1 MKKNHLLR
9 AACLAVL
16 GGLTSGCGSI
26 APNAQTAQSVQ
37 IAQTAPQ
44 ATAPRTEPKPAT
56 AATASANQAVAKG
69 LSFDDRQDFDDATR
83 GLVATLADPLVKTA
97 DGKLVWDAR
106 RFDFIK
112 GDAPATVNPSLWRQE
127 KLNNA
132 QGLFKVTD
140 GVWQVR
146 GYDIANMTL
155 VQGKTGW
162 IVIDPLLTAE
172 IAKAT
177 LAFAL
182 DKLGSNKPVV
192 AVIYTHSH
200 ADHFGG
206 VRGVVNEADVT
217 AGKVKV
223 IAPEG
228 FMDNA
233 IAENV
238 LAGNAMSRRATYQ
251 FGAGLDSNERQG
263 VGSGLG
269 KALSSGTIGLIP
281 PTDTVSKTGQEM
293 TVDGVRIVFQ
303 MAQGSEAPSEMMFY
317 FPDLKALCV
326 SEVLTKHMHNV
337 YTIRGAKMRDA
348 LAWSKYANEAI
359 DLFPDAEV
367 AFASHHWPTW
377 GTARIRQYMANQ
389 RDTYRFLHDEALNQ
403 ANKGQTMDEIGD
415 SAFFP
420 KGLAADSSSRG
431 YYGTLSHNLRAVYN
445 FYLGYYDAN
454 PATLNRL
461 PPTESA
467 KRYVA
472 AMGGEAAV
480 LATAKKA
487 FDAGDYRW
495 VAELVNHVVFANPD
509 NSAARALQADTLEQ
523 LGYQAE
529 AGTWRNAYL
538 VGARELRD
546 GVLKPPTSTQGPDV
560 VRGMSL
566 ELLFDFIAL
575 RLNHAKVD
583 GLTMGINLVFTD
595 LKETWALELSNSVLN
610 NTKGRVLA
618 KPDATLTLTR
628 QAFLGML
635 LQGRKLPDLVQ
646 AGAVKLEGDVRVLGA
661 VFANVETFDPYFN
674 IVTP

>member
-1 MKKNHLLR
+1 MHTPTLPALAALL
-9 AACLAVL
+9 
-16 GGLTSGCGSI
+16 I
-26 APNAQTAQSVQ
+26 ATATAQ
-37 IAQTAPQ
+37 AQQAPKD
-44 ATAPRTEPKPAT
+44 ATPAT
-56 AATASANQAVAKG
+56 AKANAAVRQALALNDK
-69 LSFDDRQDFDDATR
+69 QDFDEATR
-83 GLVATLADPLVKTA
+83 GLIATLADPVVRAA
-97 DGKLVWDAR
+97 DGKLVWDAS
-106 RFDFIK
+106 RFDFIQ

-132 QGLFKVTD
+132 KGLFKVTD
-140 GVWQVR
+140 GIYQVR
-146 GYDIANMTL
+146 GYDLANMTL
-155 VQGKTGW
+155 VEGNTGW

-182 DKLGSNKPVV
+182 DKLGSKKPVV

-206 VRGVVNEADVT
+206 VRGVINEADVL

-223 IAPEG
+223 IAPEA

-238 LAGNAMSRRATYQ
+238 LAGNAMTRRATYQ
-251 FGAGLDSNERQG
+251 FGNGLDANPRQG

-269 KALSSGTIGLIP
+269 KALSAGTMGLIP
-281 PTDTVSKTGQEM
+281 PTDTVNKTGQEM
-293 TVDGVRIVFQ
+293 TVDGVRIRFQ

-317 FPDLKALCV
+317 FPDKKALCL
-326 SEVLTKHMHNV
+326 SEVLTKHMHNI

-348 LAWSKYANEAI
+348 LAWSKYANETI
-359 DLFPDAEV
+359 DMYPDVEV

-377 GTARIRQYMANQ
+377 GGAHIRQYMANQ
-389 RDTYRFLHDEALNQ
+389 RDTYRFLHDEALNL
-403 ANKGQTMDEIGD
+403 ANKGATLDEIGD
-415 SAFFP
+415 AGFFP
-420 KGLAADSSSRG
+420 KGLNADASSRG
-431 YYGTLSHNLRAVYN
+431 YYGTLSHNLRAVYA

-454 PATLNRL
+454 PASLNRL
-461 PPTESA
+461 PPVETA

-480 LATAKKA
+480 LATARKA

-495 VAELVNHVVFANPD
+495 VAELVNHAVFANPE
-509 NSAARALQADTLEQ
+509 SLAARHMQADTLEQ

-538 VGARELRD
+538 VAAKELRD
-546 GVLKPPTSTQGPDV
+546 GVLKPSTSAQGPDV

-575 RLNHAKVD
+575 RLNHQKVD
-583 GLTMGINLVFTD
+583 GLKLGINMVFTD

-618 KPDATLTLTR
+618 KPDVTLTLTR
-628 QAFLGML
+628 PVFLAML
-635 LQGRKLPDLVQ
+635 LQGKKLPELVQ
-646 AGAVKLEGDVRVLGA
+646 AGAVKLEGDPKTLAA

>member
-1 MKKNHLLR
+1 MNFQSTTLASLLGSLSFGLI
-9 AACLAVL
+9 LA
-16 GGLTSGCGSI
+16 S
-26 APNAQTAQSVQ
+26 APALAQQQ
-37 IAQTAPQ
+37 APKD
-44 ATAPRTEPKPAT
+44 ATPAT
-56 AATASANQAVAKG
+56 AKANATERQALA
-69 LSFDDRQDFDDATR
+69 LNDQQDFDEATR
-83 GLVATLADPLVKTA
+83 GLIATLADPVVRAA
-97 DGKLVWDAR
+97 DGKLVWDAS
-106 RFDFIK
+106 RFDFIQ

-132 QGLFKVTD
+132 KGLFKVTD
-140 GVWQVR
+140 GIYQVR
-146 GYDIANMTL
+146 GYDLANMTL
-155 VQGKTGW
+155 VEGNTGW

-182 DKLGSNKPVV
+182 DKLGSKKPVV

-206 VRGVVNEADVT
+206 VRGVINEADVL

-238 LAGNAMSRRATYQ
+238 LAGNAMTRRATYQ
-251 FGAGLDSNERQG
+251 FGNGLDANPRQG

-269 KALSSGTIGLIP
+269 KALSAGTMGLIP
-281 PTDTVSKTGQEM
+281 PTDTVTKTGQEM
-293 TVDGVRIVFQ
+293 TVDGVRIRFQ

-317 FPDLKALCV
+317 FPDKKALCL

-348 LAWSKYANEAI
+348 LAWSKYANETI
-359 DLFPDAEV
+359 DMYPDVEV

-377 GTARIRQYMANQ
+377 GGAHIRQYMANQ
-389 RDTYRFLHDEALNQ
+389 RDTYRFLHDEALNL
-403 ANKGQTMDEIGD
+403 ANKGATMDEIGN
-415 SAFFP
+415 AGFFP
-420 KGLAADSSSRG
+420 KGLNADAASRG
-431 YYGTLSHNLRAVYN
+431 YYGTLSHNLRAVYA

-454 PATLNRL
+454 PASLNRL
-461 PPTESA
+461 PPVETA
-467 KRYVA
+467 RRYVA

-480 LATAKKA
+480 LATARKA

-495 VAELVNHVVFANPD
+495 VAELVNHAVFANPE
-509 NSAARALQADTLEQ
+509 SQAARHLQADTLEQ

-538 VGARELRD
+538 VAAKELRD
-546 GVLKPPTSTQGPDV
+546 GVIKPSTSTQGPDM

-575 RLNHAKVD
+575 RLNHQKVD
-583 GLTMGINLVFTD
+583 GLKLGINMVFTD

-610 NTKGRVLA
+610 NTRGRVLA
-618 KPDATLTLTR
+618 KPDVTLTLTR
-628 QAFLGML
+628 PAFLGML
-635 LQGRKLPDLVQ
+635 LAGKKLPDLIQ
-646 AGAVKLEGDVRVLGA
+646 AGAVKLEGDPKAFGA

>member
-1 MKKNHLLR
+1 MNTNPR
-9 AACLAVL
+9 GIIACLIAAAFA
-16 GGLTSGCGSI
+16 SGCA
-26 APNAQTAQSVQ
+26 APTSPGMAGA
-37 IAQTAPQ
+37 
-44 ATAPRTEPKPAT
+44 KPAGT
-56 AATASANQAVAKG
+56 SPATPPKAATETTARANQAVGRSLA
-69 LSFDDRQDFDDATR
+69 LDDARDFADATR
-83 GLVATLADPLVKTA
+83 GLIATLPDPLVKGA
-97 DGKLVWDAR
+97 DGKLVWDAN

-132 QGLFKVTD
+132 RGLFKVTD
-140 GVWQVR
+140 GIYQIR

-155 VQGKTGW
+155 VEGKTGW
-162 IVIDPLLTAE
+162 IVIDTLLTAE
-172 IAKAT
+172 ISRAT

-182 DKLGSNKPVV
+182 DKLGSSKPVV

-200 ADHFGG
+200 ADHYGG
-206 VRGVVNEADVT
+206 VRGVVDEADVR
-217 AGKVKV
+217 AGKVRV

-233 IAENV
+233 VAENV
-238 LAGNAMSRRATYQ
+238 LAGNAMTRRAVYQ
-251 FGAGLDSNERQG
+251 FGAGLDANERQG

-269 KALSSGTIGLIP
+269 KALSSGTVGLIP
-281 PTDTVSKTGQEM
+281 PTDIVSKSGQEM
-293 TVDGVRIVFQ
+293 TIDGVRIVFQ

-317 FPDLKALCV
+317 FPDRKALCL
-326 SEVLTKHMHNV
+326 SEVMTKHMHNV

-348 LAWSKYANEAI
+348 LGWSKYANEAL
-359 DLFPDAEV
+359 DMFPDAEV

-377 GTARIRQYMANQ
+377 GSDNIRAYMAKQ
-389 RDTYRFLHDEALNQ
+389 RDTYRFIHDQAMNL
-403 ANKGQTMDEIGD
+403 ANKGHVMDEIGD
-415 SAFFP
+415 AGFFP
-420 KGLAADSSSRG
+420 KGLAADASSRG

-445 FYLGYYDAN
+445 FYLGYYDGN
-454 PATLNRL
+454 PASLNRL
-461 PPTESA
+461 PPTETA

-480 LATAKKA
+480 LATARRA

-495 VAELVNHVVFANPD
+495 VAELTNHVVFANPD
-509 NSAARALQADTLEQ
+509 NAAARALQADTLEQ

-560 VRGMSL
+560 VRGMNQ
-566 ELLFDFIAL
+566 ELLFDYIAL
-575 RLNHAKVD
+575 RLDHQKLD
-583 GLTMGINLVFTD
+583 GMKAGISMEFTD

-610 NTKGRVLA
+610 NTKGRVL
-618 KPDATLTLTR
+618 KNPDVKLTLTR
-628 QAFLGML
+628 PVFLSML
-635 LQGRKLPDLVQ
+635 LQGKKLPELVQ
-646 AGAVKLEGDVRVLGA
+646 AGQVKVEGDPRVLAA
-661 VFANVETFDPYFN
+661 VFSNVQTFDPYFN

>member
-1 MKKNHLLR
+1 MNFQTTTLVSL
-9 AACLAVL
+9 L
-16 GGLTSGCGSI
+16 GGLSFGLILAS
-26 APNAQTAQSVQ
+26 APALAQQS
-37 IAQTAPQ
+37 PKD
-44 ATAPRTEPKPAT
+44 ATPAT
-56 AATASANQAVAKG
+56 TKANAAVRQALALNDK
-69 LSFDDRQDFDDATR
+69 QDFDEATR
-83 GLVATLADPLVKTA
+83 GLIATLADPVMKAA
-97 DGKLVWDAR
+97 DGKLVWDAS
-106 RFDFIK
+106 RFDFIQ

-132 QGLFKVTD
+132 KGLFKVTD
-140 GVWQVR
+140 GIYQVR
-146 GYDIANMTL
+146 GYDLANMTL
-155 VQGKTGW
+155 VEGKTGW

-182 DKLGSNKPVV
+182 DKLGSKKPVV

-206 VRGVVNEADVT
+206 VRGVINEADVL

-238 LAGNAMSRRATYQ
+238 LAGNAMTRRATYQ
-251 FGAGLDSNERQG
+251 FGNGLDANPRQG

-269 KALSSGTIGLIP
+269 KALSAGTMGLIP
-281 PTDTVSKTGQEM
+281 PTDTVTKTGQEM
-293 TVDGVRIVFQ
+293 TVDGVRIRFQ

-317 FPDLKALCV
+317 FPDKKALCL

-348 LAWSKYANEAI
+348 LAWSKYANETI
-359 DLFPDAEV
+359 DMYPDVEV

-377 GTARIRQYMANQ
+377 GGAHIRQYMSNQ
-389 RDTYRFLHDEALNQ
+389 RDTYRFLHDEALNL
-403 ANKGQTMDEIGD
+403 ANKGATMDEIGD
-415 SAFFP
+415 AGYFP
-420 KGLAADSSSRG
+420 KGLNTDAASRG
-431 YYGTLSHNLRAVYN
+431 YYGTLSHNLRAVYA
-445 FYLGYYDAN
+445 FYLGFYDAN
-454 PATLNRL
+454 PASLNRL
-461 PPTESA
+461 PPVETA

-480 LATAKKA
+480 LATARKA

-495 VAELVNHVVFANPD
+495 VAELVNHAVFANPE
-509 NSAARALQADTLEQ
+509 SQAARHLQADTLEQ

-538 VGARELRD
+538 VAAKELRD
-546 GVLKPPTSTQGPDV
+546 GVIRPSTSTQGPDM

-575 RLNHAKVD
+575 RLNHQKVD
-583 GLTMGINLVFTD
+583 GLKLGINMVFTD

-618 KPDATLTLTR
+618 KPDVTLTLTR
-628 QAFLGML
+628 PAFLGML
-635 LQGRKLPDLVQ
+635 LAGKKLPELIQ
-646 AGAVKLEGDVRVLGA
+646 AGAVKLEGDPKAFGA